1 MFKKLS
7 VFVAI
12 CCLAT
17 ACDDSDSNDSP
28 KAEPVCGNS
37 VVEEG
42 EVCDT
47 KATESLTCDKFDAN
61 KTWKAGGAAACS
73 ADCKK
78 IELGTCVEDTT
89 TPEPASACGNG
100 TVDAEKGEV
109 CDTKATES
117 LTCDKFDANKTWKA
131 GGTAACSADCKKI
144 EQGTCVEDT
153 TTPDQPGEVDFVV
166 NVTPNPG
173 PETRCNDG
181 KHEAGEVCDPAYNG
195 QYSDRNGNLKTCIA
209 TDEGKCV
216 FRTEDATGKDK
227 NFNCGNGTLDPGE
240 GCDDGNTANGDGCS
254 SSCTTETDTCII
266 KNGTIGQVLLVV
278 DGDTLKIRITDDGN
292 ADKKASKALTVRM
305 HGIDSPECLKAQTVS
320 SVDSS
325 YKANSC
331 DIEQSKD
338 YSNKEKNERGG
349 YEAGEF
355 VKSLV
360 FSEEN
365 EGKIFV
371 ECETRSAT
379 DATCLTDA
387 TNNRFLAY
395 IKVRSGGKIVDLAE
409 ETVRAGYAMAYTDFT
424 SQRTSAYCVAEKEAI
439 AAKAGVW
446 NYGDTFKN
454 VVEDNFNADKNR
466 WLLDAN
472 HCK

>member
-1 MFKKLS
+1 MLKKLS

-28 KAEPVCGNS
+28 KAEPVCGN
-37 VVEEG
+37 
-42 EVCDT
+42 
-47 KATESLTCDKFDAN
+47 
-61 KTWKAGGAAACS
+61 
-73 ADCKK
+73 
-78 IELGTCVEDTT
+78 
-89 TPEPASACGNG
+89 
-100 TVDAEKGEV
+100 
-109 CDTKATES
+109 
-117 LTCDKFDANKTWKA
+117 
-131 GGTAACSADCKKI
+131 
-144 EQGTCVEDT
+144 
-153 TTPDQPGEVDFVV
+153 GEVDFVV
-166 NVTPNPG
+166 NVKPNPG
-173 PETRCNDG
+173 PETRCGDG

-195 QYSDRNGNLKTCIA
+195 QYSDRKGNLKTCIA
-209 TDEGKCV
+209 TDKGKCV
-216 FRTEDATGKDK
+216 FETDTGKDK
-227 NFNCGNGTLDPGE
+227 DFNCGNGTLDPGE

-266 KNGTIGQVLLVV
+266 KNGTVGQVLLVV

-292 ADKKASKALTVRM
+292 AGKKASKALTVRM

-320 SVDSS
+320 SVDPS

-331 DIEQSKD
+331 DKGQSKD

-424 SQRTSAYCVAEKEAI
+424 SQRTAVYCAAEKEAI
-439 AAKAGVW
+439 AAKTGVW
-446 NYGDTFKN
+446 KYGDTFKK

-466 WLLDAN
+466 WLLDAK

>member
-47 KATESLTCDKFDAN
+47 KAAEPLMCDKFDAN
-61 KTWKAGGAAACS
+61 KTWKAGGAAKCS

-100 TVDAEKGEV
+100 TVDVDKGEV

-216 FRTEDATGKDK
+216 FRTEDATGKD
-227 NFNCGNGTLDPGE
+227 NCGNGTLDPGE

-424 SQRTSAYCVAEKEAI
+424 SQRTSAYCAAEKEAI

-454 VVEDNFNADKNR
+454 VVKDNFNADKNR